1 MKKIV
6 PIIFYVIL
14 SCLVPVV
21 FCTASYAQIE
31 TPLRIPITPE
41 EIQIGKVDWYGVYI
55 QGEKIGYS
63 TISISY
69 DSDDLCYLVKQKY
82 HMKLKSLNQKLDTIT
97 ETLLKFKD
105 KPPYAFLHAISTTS
119 INSINKSS
127 VEVAKSDDGF
137 KVIVSSGG
145 EKQIKNI
152 PIIDYTLEDLLT
164 PEQWIKQSPNIGDKI
179 STRLFDNS
187 FLKPYI

>member
-21 FCTASYAQIE
+21 FCTAGYAQTE

-41 EIQIGKVDWYGVYI
+41 EIQIGKTDWYGVYV

-63 TISISY
+63 MISISY

-82 HMKLKSLNQKLDTIT
+82 RMKLKSLNQKVDTIA

-105 KPPYAFLHAISTTS
+105 TNEARIMYTS
-119 INSINKSS
+119 K
-127 VEVAKSDDGF
+127 
-137 KVIVSSGG
+137 
-145 EKQIKNI
+145 
-152 PIIDYTLEDLLT
+152 
-164 PEQWIKQSPNIGDKI
+164 
-179 STRLFDNS
+179 
-187 FLKPYI
+187 